1 MDNGQKNKLAEELER
16 DLTAKHGVILSS
28 SILIQVLGYST
39 PEAFRQSLAR
49 KTVPVLVFRI
59 PNRRG
64 HFALAKDVAAWLAQ
78 CRETAKLDSMN
89 ELHQDK

>member
-1 MDNGQKNKLAEELER
+1 MEKQQKNKLAAELEI
-16 DLTAKHGVILSS
+16 DLTTKHGVILSS
-28 SILIQVLGYST
+28 AILVQVLGYSS

-64 HFALAKDVAAWLAQ
+64 HFALAKDVAVWLAQ

-89 ELHQDK
+89 EQHQDK

>member
-1 MDNGQKNKLAEELER
+1 MDNSQKSKLAEELER
-16 DLTAKHGVILSS
+16 ALTTKYGLILSS
-28 SILIQVLGYST
+28 SILVQILGYSS

-49 KTVPVLVFRI
+49 KTVPVLVFKI

-89 ELHQDK
+89 ELYQDK